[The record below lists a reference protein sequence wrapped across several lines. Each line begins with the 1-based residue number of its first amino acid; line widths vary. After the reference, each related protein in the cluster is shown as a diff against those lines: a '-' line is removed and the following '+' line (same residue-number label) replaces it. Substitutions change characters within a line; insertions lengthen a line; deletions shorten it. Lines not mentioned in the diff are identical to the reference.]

1 MLDGRVETNRFH
13 DDDGLL
19 NGAED
24 TVHARPGSLSNS
36 VDELYPFQGREPVAL
51 NVEASRL
58 WNGRLKKEVLVS
70 NKWY

>member
-1 MLDGRVETNRFH
+1 VLDGTGNERYEVVH

-24 TVHARPGSLSNS
+24 TVYARLASGSLSSS

-58 WNGRLKKEVLVS
+58 WNGRLKRDS
-70 NKWY
+70 S